1 MTLDKLIFDFKK
13 LGDNIAAAAKD
24 DNEQRLRHLDSEI
37 QEIFQKI
44 LDFRP
49 ETPEQRAAQCD
60 FLLENL
66 IPLERREGVTSNICE
81 KIVGLVANA

>member
-1 MTLDKLIFDFKK
+1 MTLEQLIIDFKK

-24 DNEQRLRHLDSEI
+24 DDEHRLRLLDSEI
-37 QEIFQKI
+37 QEIFQQI

-66 IPLERREGVTSNICE
+66 IPLDRREGVTSNICE